1 MPIDVENLTKTF
13 GQVPVLSAITE
24 RFADWEVSVLLGTS
38 GCGKTTTLRGIAGLE
53 RPSGGRIAINGQ
65 AMYSDR
71 PQVFVPVDRRRIAMV
86 FQSYAIWPHM
96 TVFQNVSLP
105 LRALSGGQSSEK
117 SMMHWI
123 WSTFAQWDCTAQHSC
138 LAANSSGWRSPVAS
152 YRARR

>member
-24 RFADWEVSVLLGTS
+24 TFADGRISVPGHERVRKDDDIALY
-38 GCGKTTTLRGIAGLE
+38 RGSRAAERRSYRDQRPSHVQRSPAGL
-53 RPSGGRIAINGQ
+53 R
-65 AMYSDR
+65 
-71 PQVFVPVDRRRIAMV
+71 PVDRRRIAMV

-105 LRALSGGQSSEK
+105 LRALSGGQSSGK